1 MVTSTPAPGPR
12 SSSPR
17 SSITF
22 IPSRPT
28 SSGRPNESNVVEGSV
43 NSPVFEEAEWIE
55 HEIVRYG
62 GDELEDPPIKGHSE
76 SPSHPTKDPNMVDW
90 DGPNDPENPQNWSV
104 RFKWMMTIVVI
115 IMTVNVYVFIPN
127 SWPD

>member
-1 MVTSTPAPGPR
+1 MDTSTTAPGPR

-28 SSGRPNESNVVEGSV
+28 SSGRPNELNVVERNV

-55 HEIVRYG
+55 YEIERYG
-62 GDELEDPPIKGHSE
+62 GDEPEDPPIKSRSK
-76 SPSHPTKDPNMVDW
+76 SPSHLTKDPNLVDW

-104 RFKWMMTIVVI
+104 RFKWLMTIVVI
-115 IMTVNVYVFIPN
+115 IMTVNVYVFIRN
-127 SWPD
+127 SLPH